1 VGTPGVVSDEGGAGV
16 SAQAASGGATG
27 GGAASGGATGGGA
40 ASGGATGGGA
50 RCAAFPWTAAVRGE
64 GAWAMR

>member
-1 VGTPGVVSDEGGAGV
+1 MGTPGVVSDEGGAGV
-16 SAQAASGGATG
+16 SAQ
-27 GGAASGGATGGGA
+27 AASGGATGGGA